1 MVCPQPDGIGQ
12 FVGGGE
18 VVVDVGVLLGVSDS
32 SENVGTSVAVR
43 GTGEGGM
50 LLITVGS
57 AFGTNSTSEMDK
69 APTINP
75 MEISATTSALL
86 KSRPARIICFPLLFV
101 LHQRSVIAR

>member
-1 MVCPQPDGIGQ
+1 MICPQPDGIGQ

-32 SENVGTSVAVR
+32 SENVGMKVAVR

-50 LLITVGS
+50 LLTTVGS
-57 AFGTNSTSEMDK
+57 AFGTNSTWEMER

-75 MEISATTSALL
+75 MELKATTSPLH
-86 KSRPARIICFPLLFV
+86 KFRQARIVYFPLCLVF
-101 LHQRSVIAR
+101 